1 MYSDKIK
8 QIFTNPKNV
17 GILQNASGVAQYVN
31 PKTNDILKLYIKI
44 ENGMIIDASFK
55 SFAGIMGV
63 VVLSEFTEMLK
74 YKTIED
80 ALNINEIEIEEYICE
95 IPENKKYLLTDAIEV
110 LKLTVQD
117 YTKKLEKEL
126 KKHKKIMEN

>member
-80 ALNINEIEIEEYICE
+80 ALNINETEIEEYICE